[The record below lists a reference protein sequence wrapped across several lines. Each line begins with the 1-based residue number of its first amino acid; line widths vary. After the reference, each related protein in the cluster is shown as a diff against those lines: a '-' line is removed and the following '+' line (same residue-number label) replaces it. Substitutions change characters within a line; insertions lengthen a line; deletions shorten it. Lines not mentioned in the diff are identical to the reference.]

1 MTFPVTPGATRDG
14 DASVIDQSSI
24 EAGQRSVHH
33 PPGYRPRG
41 DLFLLDVEGSS
52 ALDFVAKQLGLNRV
66 RSMIKSRGLGHNRG
80 ALNEAVAI
88 ASELAIAR
96 MSRATAVLV
105 ASLGNAGVLLVQ
117 RLAPGAN
124 AQLPSLLGEQTSL
137 DEPVWSR
144 ALFVFRC
151 EAGTWRRRCVR
162 RRRMVKPTIRLSVA
176 PVRKFGTT
184 KLWNGPPLL
193 PAL

>member
-1 MTFPVTPGATRDG
+1 MPGATRDG
-14 DASVIDQSSI
+14 DASVIDQSPSKRDSAPSI
-24 EAGQRSVHH
+24 TRPVIAPEATYSCWTSRDPALST
-33 PPGYRPRG
+33 
-41 DLFLLDVEGSS
+41 SS
-52 ALDFVAKQLGLNRV
+52 RKQLGLNRV
-66 RSMIKSRGLGHNRG
+66 RSMIKSRGLGHNRE

-88 ASELAIAR
+88 ASELAITR

-105 ASLGNAGVLLVQ
+105 ASLGSAGVLLVQ

-124 AQLPSLLGEQTSL
+124 AQPPSVLGEQISL
-137 DEPVWSR
+137 DEPGWSR

-162 RRRMVKPTIRLSVA
+162 RRRVVKPTIRLSVA
-176 PVRKFGTT
+176 PVRKFGTA